1 MPDGF
6 GLLPLVSE
14 PMLERVVK
22 EQRIAR
28 EHPRRHSDQQ
38 AECGSRGSSRES
50 GSGEE
55 TDVPVTPNHIDL
67 RI

>member
-14 PMLERVVK
+14 PLLERVVK

-28 EHPRRHSDQQ
+28 EHPRRRGDQRGEGGSREGSQ
-38 AECGSRGSSRES
+38 DSECG
-50 GSGEE
+50 GEP
-55 TDVPVTPNHIDL
+55 DIPISPNHIDL